1 MTKQSNNDFQ
11 RDLTLLKDLYQRQGW
26 WTGERLQDRYASI
39 VSERSDDLAVADN
52 RGRRL
57 THCELWSASG
67 TLAEGLAKQ
76 GVRPGA
82 VVILFLPNWV
92 EWQLALL
99 GILRSGCIPATLPT
113 RIDSD
118 NLHYVA
124 ALTGARGII
133 TTERPS
139 STATG
144 EIARLASQLCEHQI
158 DVLLVE
164 ENKLS
169 WVDRPDKPLPSE
181 TSVVELDHIM
191 FTSSTTGRPKAVM
204 HSADTLA
211 SLNLTF
217 TERFSLGPHD
227 PIFMAS
233 PLGHSVGTIHGARLS
248 LYNGA
253 PLVLQDT
260 WNPEEALALISE
272 HKCVFTAAATPF
284 LKDLVE
290 ADWQRGEPK
299 LASMRWFLCGGAQVP
314 PGLMEK
320 AREQFPKT
328 FITVLWGMTEGGLT
342 TSLSN
347 TPVEKSLTAAGVGLP
362 GLEMQIL
369 DSDSQPLPANDEGEL
384 VMRGPGVFIG
394 YYGQKDLYKSLL
406 TEDGYFHTG
415 DLATLDEEG
424 YLRITGRLKDLII
437 RGGVNI
443 SPVPI
448 EDRLSAH
455 PNISGVAVIGYP
467 DERMGELLCAVII
480 PKGEAPTLDGLNAF
494 LQARGLPKYY
504 CPELL
509 RIVNEFPTT
518 PAGKIRKTNLRNE
531 IVRSDAEMEEA
542 GK

>member
-1 MTKQSNNDFQ
+1 
-11 RDLTLLKDLYQRQGW
+11 
-26 WTGERLQDRYASI
+26 
-39 VSERSDDLAVADN
+39 
-52 RGRRL
+52 
-57 THCELWSASG
+57 
-67 TLAEGLAKQ
+67 
-76 GVRPGA
+76 
-82 VVILFLPNWV
+82 
-92 EWQLALL
+92 
-99 GILRSGCIPATLPT
+99 
-113 RIDSD
+113 
-118 NLHYVA
+118 
-124 ALTGARGII
+124 
-133 TTERPS
+133 
-139 STATG
+139 
-144 EIARLASQLCEHQI
+144 
-158 DVLLVE
+158 
-164 ENKLS
+164 
-169 WVDRPDKPLPSE
+169 
-181 TSVVELDHIM
+181 M

-290 ADWQRGEPK
+290 VDWLGEEPK
-299 LASMRWFLCGGAQVP
+299 MASMRWFLCGGAQVP

-320 AREQFPKT
+320 ARKQFPET

-342 TSLSN
+342 TSLSE
-347 TPVEKSLTAAGVGLP
+347 TPIEKSLTTAGVGLP

-448 EDRLSAH
+448 EDTLSAH